1 MPIHGP
7 HPLFHGK
14 EVRID
19 FSPFVRNPGVIAA
32 QIYGLVLRMED
43 TGATEDELVTAMFER
58 LAQHVD
64 LVARLVVQTDEA
76 IEFLV
81 TRQSRA

>member
-1 MPIHGP
+1 MAVMPIEGP

-19 FSPFVRNPGVIAA
+19 FSPFIRKRSVVAA
-32 QIYGLVLRMED
+32 QVYGLVLRLED
-43 TGATEDELVTAMFER
+43 TGASEEELIAAIYDR
-58 LAQHVD
+58 LTDHPD
-64 LVARLVVQTDEA
+64 LVARLVAQTDEA

-81 TRQSRA
+81 AYG